1 MKRFILDTN
10 VILDDANFLN
20 QFEEG
25 VVIIPITVIEEL
37 DSFKRNMNNLGRNAR
52 HFSNLLDEYRD
63 NKGNISKN
71 NGIEIREGVFLK
83 IVLENEIDI
92 RKFPNLLDWNKND
105 NKILLVALNEKRQH
119 PKDDILFIS
128 KDTNLRIKA
137 DSLGVT
143 SENFSEHSNLN
154 ITEVYGGYR
163 EINVTR
169 DFIDEL
175 FDNKVISYELD
186 EESEPLFA
194 NEYVIFINEDNNRH
208 IARYNKKDE
217 LFHLINYRV
226 ISEVF
231 GISPRNDEQRIA
243 LDILLNPDIKL
254 VSLIGKA
261 GTGKTL
267 LAIAAGLEL
276 TTNSDLY
283 DKMLVS
289 RPVFPMGKDIG
300 FLPGDIDD
308 KLKPWMQPIFDNLEL
323 LLLGSSKEKKS
334 NELKKK
340 KMQEFMDMGIIEVEP
355 LTYIRGR
362 SIPNQYMIIDE
373 AQNLTN
379 LEIKTIIT
387 RAGEGTKIVLTGD
400 PYQIDQPYLDA
411 INNGL
416 VHVVEKMK
424 EVSISGSV
432 TLKRGERSGLAQLAA
447 DLL

>member
-20 QFEEG
+20 QFDEG
-25 VVIIPITVIEEL
+25 IVIIPITVIEEL
-37 DSFKRNMNNLGRNAR
+37 DNFKRNMNNLGRNAR

-63 NKGNISKN
+63 NKGNISKKD
-71 NGIEIREGVFLK
+71 GIKIKDNVFLK

-92 RKFPNLLDWNKND
+92 RKFPNLLDWSKND
-105 NKILLVALNEKRQH
+105 NKIVLVALNEKRQH
-119 PKDDILFIS
+119 PKDDIVFIS

-154 ITEVYGGYR
+154 ITEVYSGYQ

-175 FDNKVISYELD
+175 YKNKTVAYEN
-186 EESEPLFA
+186 EELEFFA
-194 NEYVIFINEDNNRH
+194 NEYVIFLSDEHNRY
-208 IARYNKKDE
+208 IARFDGDDK
-217 LFHLINYRV
+217 LFHIIDYQK
-226 ISEVF
+226 ISNVF
-231 GISPRNDEQRIA
+231 GITPRNDEQRIA
-243 LDILLNPDIKL
+243 FDILLNPDVKL

-276 TTNSDLY
+276 TTNTDLY

-308 KLKPWMQPIFDNLEL
+308 KLRPWMQPIYDNLEL
-323 LLLGSSKEKKS
+323 LLLGGGKEKKS
-334 NELKKK
+334 SELKKK
-340 KMQEFMDMGIIEVEP
+340 KMEEFMDMGIIEVEP

-379 LEIKTIIT
+379 LEVKTIVT
-387 RAGEGTKIVLTGD
+387 RAGEGTKIILTGD

-416 VHVVEKMK
+416 VHVIEKMK
-424 EVSISGSV
+424 EETISGSV
-432 TLKRGERSGLAQLAA
+432 TLKQGERSGLAQLAA

>member
-20 QFEEG
+20 QFTEAII
-25 VVIIPITVIEEL
+25 IIPITVIEEL
-37 DSFKRNMNNLGRNAR
+37 DNFKRDMNNLGRNAR
-52 HFSNLLDEYRD
+52 HFSNLLDDYRD
-63 NKGNISKN
+63 NKGTISGG
-71 NGIEIREGVFLK
+71 NGIEIRKDVFLK

-92 RKFPNLLDWNKND
+92 RMFPNLLDWSKND

-119 PKDDILFIS
+119 PKDEIIFIS

-137 DSLGVT
+137 DSLGVI
-143 SENFSEHSNLN
+143 SENFSQHSNLN
-154 ITEVYGGYR
+154 INEVYTGYR
-163 EINVTR
+163 EISVTR
-169 DFIDEL
+169 DFIDDL
-175 FDNKVISYELD
+175 YDNRVISYEPED
-186 EESEPLFA
+186 DVKFFG
-194 NEYVIFINEDNNRH
+194 NEYVIFSNEDKNRH
-208 IARYNKKDE
+208 IARYDLE
-217 LFHLINYRV
+217 DGLFHLIDYNK

-243 LDILLNPDIKL
+243 LDMLINPNIKL

-276 TTNSDLY
+276 TTNNTLY

-300 FLPGDIDD
+300 FLPGDIGE

-340 KMQEFMDMGIIEVEP
+340 KMEEFMDMGIIEVEP

-400 PYQIDQPYLDA
+400 PYQIDQPYLDS

-416 VHVVEKMK
+416 VHVIEKMK
-424 EVSISGSV
+424 GVNISSSV
-432 TLKRGERSGLAQLAA
+432 TLKQGERSGLAQLAA

>member
-25 VVIIPITVIEEL
+25 IVIIPITVIEEL
-37 DSFKRNMNNLGRNAR
+37 DNFKRNMNNLGRNAR

-71 NGIEIREGVFLK
+71 NGIEIRENVFLK
-83 IVLENEIDI
+83 IVLEKEIDI
-92 RKFPNLLDWNKND
+92 KKFPNLLDWNKND

-119 PKDDILFIS
+119 PEDSILFIS

-137 DSLGVT
+137 DSLGVI
-143 SENFSEHSNLN
+143 SENFSEHSDLN
-154 ITEVYGGYR
+154 ITEVYDGYR
-163 EINVTR
+163 EIKVTR
-169 DFIDEL
+169 EFIDEL

-186 EESEPLFA
+186 EEAEPLFA

-217 LFHLINYRV
+217 LFHLINYRD

-300 FLPGDIDD
+300 FLPGDIGD

-340 KMQEFMDMGIIEVEP
+340 KMEEFMEMGIIEVEP

-424 EVSISGSV
+424 EVSVSGSV
-432 TLKRGERSGLAQLAA
+432 TLKQGERSGLAQLAA

>member
-20 QFEEG
+20 QFSEAI
-25 VVIIPITVIEEL
+25 VIIPITVIEEL
-37 DSFKRNMNNLGRNAR
+37 DNFKRNMNNLGRNAR
-52 HFSNLLDEYRD
+52 HFSNLLDDYRD
-63 NKGNISKN
+63 NKGTISKKD
-71 NGIEIREGVFLK
+71 GIEIRKNVFLK
-83 IVLENEIDI
+83 IVLENEIDT
-92 RKFPNLLDWNKND
+92 RKFPHLLDWTKND
-105 NKILLVALNEKRQH
+105 NKILLVALNEQHQH

-137 DSLGVT
+137 DSLNIV

-154 ITEVYGGYR
+154 ITEVYSGYK

-169 DFIDEL
+169 EFIDEL
-175 FDNKVISYELD
+175 FDNRKIAYEAEDL
-186 EESEPLFA
+186 SFFA
-194 NEYVIFINEDNNRH
+194 NEYVIFLNEDKNRH
-208 IARYNKKDE
+208 IARFDLDDKM
-217 LFHLINYRV
+217 FHLIDYKK
-226 ISEVF
+226 ISNVF
-231 GISPRNDEQRIA
+231 GITPRNDEQRIA
-243 LDILLNPDIKL
+243 LDILLNPDVKL

-276 TTNSDLY
+276 TTNTDLY

-323 LLLGSSKEKKS
+323 LLLGGGKEKKS
-334 NELKKK
+334 SELKKK
-340 KMQEFMDMGIIEVEP
+340 KMDEFMDMGIIEVEP

-379 LEIKTIIT
+379 LEVKTIVT
-387 RAGEGTKIVLTGD
+387 RAGEGTKIILTGD

-416 VHVVEKMK
+416 VHVIEKMK
-424 EVSISGSV
+424 EESITGSV
-432 TLKRGERSGLAQLAA
+432 TLKQGERSGLAQLAA